1 MRTDLRETIEELLK
15 TTKPEKK
22 EDAFNHF
29 FRIYNSYHSCK
40 SLIGTQEYFTRMDEK
55 LTHAY
60 EEAINET
67 RTI

>member
-1 MRTDLRETIEELLK
+1 MRTDLGETVKELLR
-15 TTKPEKK
+15 TIPPEKK

-40 SLIGTQEYFTRMDEK
+40 NLIGTPEYFTRMDEK

-67 RTI
+67 RN

>member
-40 SLIGTQEYFTRMDEK
+40 SLIGTQEYFTKMNEK

-67 RTI
+67 RN